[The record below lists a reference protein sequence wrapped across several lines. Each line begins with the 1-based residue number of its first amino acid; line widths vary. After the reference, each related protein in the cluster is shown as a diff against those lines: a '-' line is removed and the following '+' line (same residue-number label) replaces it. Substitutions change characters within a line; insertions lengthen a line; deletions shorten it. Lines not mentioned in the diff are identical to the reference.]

1 MDINAWATFGG
12 LAVGLLTSLG
22 SMALMALIVY
32 LVAQN
37 RSQRAKERADLNA
50 KLLERIGSTREF
62 GDFLASEAGDRF
74 LRALN
79 PTLAAPRVARIA
91 GFGVAALVF
100 GLVLF
105 GAGFT
110 GVLGIARP
118 GLNIVAILT
127 AAIGLASLVA
137 AAASHFLARRLESSE
152 RPPRKASPA
161 A

>member
-1 MDINAWATFGG
+1 VDINAWVPFAGM
-12 LAVGLLTSLG
+12 AVGLLTSLG
-22 SMALMALIVY
+22 SMALVALIVY

-50 KLLERIGSTREF
+50 KLLERMASTREF

-79 PTLAAPRVARIA
+79 PTLDAPRVARIA

-110 GVLGIARP
+110 GVLGTARP

-127 AAIGLASLVA
+127 AAIGLASLMA

-152 RPPRKASPA
+152 RAPRKASSA

>member
-1 MDINAWATFGG
+1 MDINPWVPLGG

-22 SMALMALIVY
+22 SMALVALVVY

-37 RSQRAKERADLNA
+37 RSQRAKERAELNA
-50 KLLERIGSTREF
+50 KLLDRIASTREF
-62 GDFLASEAGDRF
+62 GDFLASDAGGRF

-105 GAGFT
+105 GAGFA
-110 GVLGIARP
+110 GVLGIARQ
-118 GLNIVAILT
+118 GLTIVAILT
-127 AAIGLASLVA
+127 AAIGLASVAA

-152 RPPRKASPA
+152 RPPQKAPPA